1 LLEVKGLSAGYGGI
15 DVVSGICFEVGDEG
29 VTGLIGANGAG
40 KSTILRCLSRL
51 MDISSGEM
59 WFQGMRIDC
68 LLPSEIVR
76 MGIIHVPERRGL
88 FPNMSV
94 LENLLVGAYLLN
106 GIETKQRVKEVFTL
120 FPILEERRHQI
131 AGTMSGGEQQM
142 LAIGRGLAA
151 RPKLLILDEPTVGLS
166 PIMIREVI
174 RKVLEI
180 TKRGVSIL
188 LVEQNARLALAFSRW
203 VYVLQI
209 GKIVLEGDPKELQ
222 NSEYIRKAY
231 LGR

>member
-1 LLEVKGLSAGYGGI
+1 MLEVKGLSAGYGGI